1 MLDIPAEPVTPVEQV
16 KPVTPVEPV
25 KPIAPSKKIRK
36 PTIKK
41 GEPHI
46 EVIFPTYKE
55 EKEELDIYGWDIE
68 YVPLTLFDL
77 NQTTYFRDAKKN
89 KLYTRVNEKV
99 GKYVGKYDT
108 LTESIMELPDSDAE

>member
-16 KPVTPVEPV
+16 KPVEPV

-41 GEPHI
+41 VEPHI